1 MRNAP
6 DPKGGAR
13 LLGYLRAQWRNYA
26 VGVAA
31 LLLTNVC
38 AAGLPYLTKRI
49 FDVLQGVE
57 DAGAVGGEVRAVSLI
72 VLAMVGLAVLMA
84 AFRVVSRVYI
94 FNGGRLVEFEVRNE
108 VYCHLQRLS
117 PSFFGLMPVG
127 DLVSRL
133 TNDITALR
141 LLGGPGVLNIANTAI
156 VYVTAVTPMMLI
168 SPELT
173 GWALAPLVLV
183 FFSTRAVGRR
193 IYTRSYEAQEELS
206 RLSGLAN
213 ESITGIQVLQ
223 AYTREA
229 ARQARFDEAS
239 DSYRTAYLRWLLL
252 RSVLLPILAGMGG
265 MGTLTILYFGGS
277 AVIDGSLTL
286 GDFVAVMGYL
296 AMLMWPTVALGWM
309 MSLWQRGR
317 AAADRLAEILD
328 TEPEVSTPAHAVR
341 VEPGS
346 LEGAL
351 AIEGL
356 DFGWPDASGERSPVL
371 HDISLRIEPGEQVL
385 LVGPSGAGKS
395 TLVSLLPRLSEL
407 PGGTVFLDGRD
418 VRDYPLDVL
427 RRSIAFVPQEP
438 FLLSMSVADNI
449 GFGLDAPDQAAVE
462 EGARLAAL
470 TSDVARFPQT
480 WETMVGERGVTLSGG
495 QRQRMTIAR
504 AAVLEPALWVFDDCL
519 SSVDAATEQ
528 EIIRGLR
535 VMTGGA
541 TALFVTHRL
550 LGFEGVDRVFVLRDG
565 RITERGT
572 HAELMELGGWYASLY
587 RRQRLDRDWSEHPI
601 EVA

>member
-1 MRNAP
+1 MHKAP
-6 DPKGGAR
+6 DPQGGAR
-13 LLGYLRAQWRNYA
+13 LLAYLRAQWRNYA

-57 DAGAVGGEVRAVSLI
+57 EVGAVGGEVRAVSLFA
-72 VLAMVGLAVLMA
+72 LAMVGLAVLMA

-94 FNGGRLVEFEVRNE
+94 FNGGRLVEYEVRNE
-108 VYCHLQRLS
+108 VYGPLQRLS
-117 PSFFGLMPVG
+117 PSFFGQMPVG

-141 LLGGPGVLNIANTAI
+141 LLGGPGVLNISNTAI

-183 FFSTRAVGRR
+183 FFSTRLVGRK
-193 IYTRSYEAQEELS
+193 IYTRSYEAKEQLS

-229 ARQARFDEAS
+229 ARQKRFDEAS
-239 DSYRTAYLRWLLL
+239 DSYRKAYLRWLLL

-309 MSLWQRGR
+309 VSLWQRGR
-317 AAADRLAEILD
+317 AAADRLAEILE
-328 TEPEVSTPAHAVR
+328 TEPEVTASAGSEQVEVGR
-341 VEPGS
+341 V
-346 LEGAL
+346 EGAL
-351 AIEGL
+351 AIDGL
-356 DFGWPDASGERSPVL
+356 DFGWLDASGERVPVL
-371 HDISLRIEPGEQVL
+371 HDISLDIEPGEQIL

-438 FLLSMSVADNI
+438 FLFSMSVADNI
-449 GFGLDAPDQAAVE
+449 GFGLDGADQAAVE

-470 TSDVARFPQT
+470 TSDVARFPET
-480 WETMVGERGVTLSGG
+480 WGTMVGERGVTLSGG

-504 AAVLEPALWVFDDCL
+504 AAVLEPSLWVFDDCL

-587 RRQRLDRDWSEHPI
+587 RRQRLDRDLSEQPV